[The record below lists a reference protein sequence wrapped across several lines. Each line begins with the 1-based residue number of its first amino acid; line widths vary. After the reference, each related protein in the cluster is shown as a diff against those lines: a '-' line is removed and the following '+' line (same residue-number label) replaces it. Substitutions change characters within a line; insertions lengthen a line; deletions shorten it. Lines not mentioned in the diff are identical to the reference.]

1 MAGFR
6 QPPCLLYNEYFW
18 GVNDS
23 KICYNYL
30 MDEGQKKILVSI
42 AVFLGVIITFAAL
55 LYIGMLLFT
64 RDFDYFNILKAY

>member
-1 MAGFR
+1 
-6 QPPCLLYNEYFW
+6 
-18 GVNDS
+18 
-23 KICYNYL
+23 